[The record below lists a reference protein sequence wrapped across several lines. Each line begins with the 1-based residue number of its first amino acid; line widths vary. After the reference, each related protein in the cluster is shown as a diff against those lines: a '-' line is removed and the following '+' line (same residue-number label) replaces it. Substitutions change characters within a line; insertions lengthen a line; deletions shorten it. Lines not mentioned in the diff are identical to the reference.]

1 MNFKISL
8 QWNTIQQIKRKK
20 QLCISI
26 DMECTVRATD
36 EWEELFRFGGKI
48 VENREDFVLVLLIF
62 KQYMWLTFKKLKLVL
77 IFIVI

>member
-1 MNFKISL
+1 M
-8 QWNTIQQIKRKK
+8 
-20 QLCISI
+20 SI
-26 DMECTVRATD
+26 DMECIVRATD
-36 EWEELFRFGGKI
+36 QWEELFPFGGKI